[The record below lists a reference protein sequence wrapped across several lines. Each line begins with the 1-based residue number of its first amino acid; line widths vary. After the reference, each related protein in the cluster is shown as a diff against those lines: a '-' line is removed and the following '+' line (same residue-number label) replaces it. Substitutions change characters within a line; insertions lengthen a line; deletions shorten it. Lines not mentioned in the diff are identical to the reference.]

1 MMVPRAFM
9 FTSAPPKKALGAL
22 DIREHALLLGLNEP
36 DSELIKRL
44 ECQNTEPPTVTTPM
58 VIPPKR
64 GLRTPVHR
72 DPRSRTTSKAATSS
86 RRSSSSSS
94 ANDRPLPRS
103 VASMLD
109 ATAIP
114 VPRRSWSTRRPKKLP
129 RRNHVE
135 EFSRMM
141 QEGIRSRE
149 DDLMSGAGNSPLDI
163 LLSPPDDECEKFA
176 LCADSETESP
186 FSVRSTSSDSTPSLV
201 PDLGSPLSSPQPPTP
216 GSQRST
222 PERRTLRY
230 SPGEDCA
237 LDHPLLETPWEECE
251 ALVLESH
258 LESPVPETVTPSKP
272 SSSGRAFPSL
282 KSSFKSNLTA
292 SLRAIKSAAQS
303 VSTFATPSVQPED
316 FLTRSLFTITP
327 EMTDD
332 RRPPPMQQPPSP
344 ALRRYLNPTPI
355 SPAEMCVY
363 HDQPHDSAAPSSNCA
378 VSIQM
383 QTYRRSRGRGN
394 RRNNFHVVAPKHRDQ
409 YHVYDPEVPPMSRQR
424 EPRENCDFLRM
435 VVLEMNMRRSGK
447 LREDIP
453 PRARIMLP
461 PRKSNSHRVS
471 GDYEDSDDNNTVP
484 SRWVGISA

>member
-1 MMVPRAFM
+1 MMVPRAFT
-9 FTSAPPKKALGAL
+9 FSSAPTKKSAGTF
-22 DIREHALLLGLNEP
+22 DIREHALLLGLNVP
-36 DSELIKRL
+36 DEETFKRL
-44 ECQNTEPPTVTTPM
+44 EALPEPSTVTTPM

-64 GLRTPVHR
+64 GSRTPVQR
-72 DPRSRTTSKAATSS
+72 EVRSRTTSKVTAS

-94 ANDRPLPRS
+94 SNDRPLPRS

-129 RRNHVE
+129 RRHYVE
-135 EFSRMM
+135 EFNRIM
-141 QEGIRSRE
+141 QEGIKSRE
-149 DDLMSGAGNSPLDI
+149 DYI
-163 LLSPPDDECEKFA
+163 LNECEKFG
-176 LCADSETESP
+176 LCADLEPESP
-186 FSVRSTSSDSTPSLV
+186 FSVPSSSSDSTPSLE
-201 PDLGSPLSSPQPPTP
+201 PDMGSPLGSPQPPTP
-216 GSQRST
+216 GSQRSM
-222 PERRTLRY
+222 PERRTVRY
-230 SPGEDCA
+230 APGEDCA
-237 LDHPLLETPWEECE
+237 LDHPLLESALEERE
-251 ALVLESH
+251 ALVFDSD
-258 LESPVPETVTPSKP
+258 SGPTTPEASQPKRTTSTR
-272 SSSGRAFPSL
+272 SFPSL

-363 HDQPHDSAAPSSNCA
+363 HEQPHDHSPPASSCA

-394 RRNNFHVVAPKHRDQ
+394 RRSNFHVVAPKNRDQ
-409 YHVYDPEVPPMSRQR
+409 YHVFDPEVPSMSRQR

-461 PRKSNSHRVS
+461 PRKSNSYRVS
-471 GDYEDSDDNNTVP
+471 GDYEDGEDNNTVP
-484 SRWVGISA
+484 TRWVGISA